1 MSMKEDLLEVVTHWI
16 HDINDYLAAD
26 SIAADNHQHDV
37 MKKLVSM
44 KAEITEYLE
53 NLARDEMNRGFFPGA
68 VDYQISEQEA
78 VAE

>member
-1 MSMKEDLLEVVTHWI
+1 MFDCLATLWYSYCMSQKEDLLEVVTHWI

-44 KAEITEYLE
+44 KAEITEYL
-53 NLARDEMNRGFFPGA
+53 DS
-68 VDYQISEQEA
+68 DY
-78 VAE
+78 